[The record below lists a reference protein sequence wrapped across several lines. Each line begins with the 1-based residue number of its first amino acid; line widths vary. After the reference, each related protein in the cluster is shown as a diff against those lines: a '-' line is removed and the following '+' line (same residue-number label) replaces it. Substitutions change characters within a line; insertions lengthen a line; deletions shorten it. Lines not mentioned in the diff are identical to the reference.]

1 MTFNQSMLLIKLS
14 FKNLDWLEFDVNSKQ
29 FMNDDKSLVNEQKE
43 SINELGILK
52 SYLSVKLFSKDILE
66 FLYMLLLLLKFELE
80 LFPEE

>member
-29 FMNDDKSLVNEQKE
+29 FMNDDKSRVNEQKE

-66 FLYMLLLLLKFELE
+66 FLYMLLLLLKLELE

>member
-29 FMNDDKSLVNEQKE
+29 FMNDDKSRVNEQKE
-43 SINELGILK
+43 SIKELGILK